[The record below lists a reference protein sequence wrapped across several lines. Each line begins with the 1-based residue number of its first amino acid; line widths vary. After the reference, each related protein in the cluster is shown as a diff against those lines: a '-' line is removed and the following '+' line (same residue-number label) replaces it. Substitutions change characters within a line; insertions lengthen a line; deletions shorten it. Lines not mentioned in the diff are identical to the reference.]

1 MWQKKNNEY
10 KGKSYYY
17 STVNNLRR
25 QKKINDEF
33 EVMMSS
39 LTLEEVIAVKLE
51 LSARFLNNRMYNF
64 PIWKSIEAIC
74 REAVVRFA
82 LSACRSKLDTASFL
96 GLSLGELNINLKKMK
111 IFLDNEE

>member
-17 STVNNLRR
+17 STINKLKKE
-25 QKKINDEF
+25 KKIDDRF
-33 EVMMSS
+33 ETMLSS
-39 LTLEEVIAVKLE
+39 LSLEEIIAVKLE
-51 LSARFLNNRMYNF
+51 LSARYLNSRMYNF

-82 LSACRSKLDTASFL
+82 LSACRSKLDAASFL
-96 GLSLGELNINLKKMK
+96 GLSLGELNINLKKMN
-111 IFLDNEE
+111 IFLDNKE

>member
-17 STVNNLRR
+17 STVNKLRKE
-25 QKKINDEF
+25 KKIDDQF
-33 EVMMSS
+33 EVMLSS
-39 LTLEEVIAVKLE
+39 LSLEELISVKLE
-51 LSARFLNNRMYNF
+51 LSARYLNNRMYNF

-82 LSACRSKLDTASFL
+82 LSTCRSKLDAASFL
-96 GLSLGELNINLKKMK
+96 GLSLGDLNLNLKKMK
-111 IFLDNEE
+111 IKFDNEN